1 MDKLKR
7 KASGLLKKF
16 YGYSSFLLLQYEV
29 IKCVIEGND
38 AVVLMPTGGGKSIC
52 FQIPALLMEGCT
64 IVVSPLLALMK
75 DQVDTLQSHGI
86 PAAAI
91 NSNQSEQF
99 NREVAEQVF
108 AGRIKLL
115 YISPERLLAELDS
128 WSASMKISLIAI
140 DEAHCIS
147 QWGHDFRIEYTR
159 LSILKSRFPNV
170 PIMAL
175 TATADRLTR
184 DDIVKQLSIPDAKLF
199 ITSFDR
205 KNISLRVVRNMSGND
220 KFRMMVKFIESHKGD
235 SGIIYCM
242 RRADTEKLAA
252 KLLQIGYNA
261 AAYHAGL
268 DTDIK
273 EKVQTDF
280 LNDDLQIVCATVAF
294 GMGINKSNVRWV
306 IHNNMPKNM
315 ECYYQ
320 EIGRAGRDGMP
331 AEAIMFYSFSDVAAL
346 MNLAKQSSNA
356 DVETDKIRRMQQY
369 AESSVCRRRIL
380 LSYFN
385 ERFDHD
391 CGNCDVCMDPPE
403 RFDGTQLCQMAMS
416 AIVRVGEKENFSTII
431 DILKGSTKT
440 EIIKK
445 GYNHLKT
452 YGVGRNL
459 NFAQWNAYLLQML
472 QMGLI
477 DVAYEHGN
485 HLRVT
490 EYGWEVLKSQKT
502 AQLSRFYYDNHT
514 VARNIEKKEDSIMSA
529 SDKLLFDS
537 LKELRRDIAHKLHM
551 PPYMVFS
558 DKVLEAIAINRPTS
572 KAMFSL
578 LPGIGEKKTET
589 FWKPFTDMVN
599 EFTTY
604 GE

>member
-16 YGYSSFLLLQYEV
+16 YGYSSFLPLQYEV
-29 IKCVIEGND
+29 IKCVMEGND

-184 DDIVKQLSIPDAKLF
+184 DDIVKQLSIPYAKLF

>member
-1 MDKLKR
+1 MDQLKR

-16 YGYSSFLLLQYEV
+16 YGYNSFLPLQYEV
-29 IKCVIEGND
+29 IKCVMDGND

-52 FQIPALLMEGCT
+52 FQIPALLMDGCT
-64 IVVSPLLALMK
+64 IVISPLLALMK
-75 DQVDTLQSHGI
+75 DQVDALQSCGI

-108 AGRIKLL
+108 AGHIKLL

-128 WSASMKISLIAI
+128 WSANMKISLIAI

-159 LSILKSRFPNV
+159 LSILRSRFPHV

-184 DDIVKQLSIPDAKLF
+184 DDMIKQLAIPDAKLF

-205 KNISLRVVRNMSGND
+205 KNISLRVIRNMSGND
-220 KFRMMVKFIESHKGD
+220 KFKMMVKFIEAHKGD
-235 SGIIYCM
+235 CGIIYCM

-252 KLLQIGYNA
+252 KLSFLGYKA

-273 EKVQTDF
+273 EEVQTAF

-306 IHNNMPKNM
+306 MHNNMPKNM

-331 AEAIMFYSFSDVAAL
+331 AEAVMFYSFSDVAAL
-346 MNLAKQSSNA
+346 MNLARQSSNA
-356 DVETDKIRRMQQY
+356 DVEADKIRRMQQY
-369 AESSVCRRRIL
+369 AESSICRRRIL

-385 ERFDHD
+385 ERIDHD

-416 AIVRVGEKENFSTII
+416 AIVRVGEKENFTTII
-431 DILKGSTKT
+431 DILKGSGKS
-440 EIIKK
+440 EITKK
-445 GYNHLKT
+445 GYDRLKT

-459 NFAQWNAYLLQML
+459 NFPQWNAYMLQML
-472 QMGLI
+472 QMGLV
-477 DVAYEHGN
+477 DVAYEQGN
-485 HLRVT
+485 RLHVT
-490 EYGWEVLKSQKT
+490 EYGWEVLKGRKT
-502 AQLSRFYYDNHT
+502 IQLSRFYYDNHT
-514 VARNIEKKEDSIMSA
+514 LSKTVEKKSDSIMSA
-529 SDKLLFDS
+529 SDKLLFES
-537 LKELRRDIAHKLHM
+537 LKELRRDIARKMHM
-551 PPYMVFS
+551 PPYMIFS
-558 DKVLEAIAINRPTS
+558 DKVIEAIAINRPTS

-589 FWKPFTDMVN
+589 FWKPFTDMVT
-599 EFTTY
+599 EFTHD
-604 GE
+604 E

>member
-16 YGYSSFLLLQYEV
+16 YGYSSFLPLQYEV

-445 GYNHLKT
+445 GYDHLKT

>member
-16 YGYSSFLLLQYEV
+16 YGYSSFLPLQYEV

-205 KNISLRVVRNMSGND
+205 KNISLRVIRNMSGND

-391 CGNCDVCMDPPE
+391 CGNCDVCMAPPE

>member
-16 YGYSSFLLLQYEV
+16 YGYSSFLPLQYEV

-128 WSASMKISLIAI
+128 WSVSMKISLIAI

-403 RFDGTQLCQMAMS
+403 RFGGTQLCQMAMS

>member
-16 YGYSSFLLLQYEV
+16 YGYSSFLPLQYEV

-205 KNISLRVVRNMSGND
+205 KNISLRVIRNMSGND

-416 AIVRVGEKENFSTII
+416 AIVRVVEKENFSTII

>member
-16 YGYSSFLLLQYEV
+16 YGYSSFLPLQYEV
-29 IKCVIEGND
+29 IKCVMEGND

-184 DDIVKQLSIPDAKLF
+184 DDIVKQLSIPYAKLF

-477 DVAYEHGN
+477 NVAYEHGN

>member
-16 YGYSSFLLLQYEV
+16 YGYSSFLPLQYEV

-205 KNISLRVVRNMSGND
+205 KNISLRVIRNMSGND

-572 KAMFSL
+572 KAILSL
-578 LPGIGEKKTET
+578 LPEKKKKKTET

>member
-16 YGYSSFLLLQYEV
+16 YGYSSFLPLQYEV
-29 IKCVIEGND
+29 IKCVMEGND

-52 FQIPALLMEGCT
+52 FQIPTLLMEGCT

-445 GYNHLKT
+445 GYDHLKT

-490 EYGWEVLKSQKT
+490 GYGWEVLKSQKSV
-502 AQLSRFYYDNHT
+502 QLSRFYYDNHT

>member
-16 YGYSSFLLLQYEV
+16 YGYSSFLPLQYEV
-29 IKCVIEGND
+29 IKCVMEGND

-108 AGRIKLL
+108 AGRIKLM

-184 DDIVKQLSIPDAKLF
+184 DDIVKQLSIPYAKLF

-445 GYNHLKT
+445 GYDHLKT

>member
-184 DDIVKQLSIPDAKLF
+184 DDIVKQLSIPYAKLF

>member
-16 YGYSSFLLLQYEV
+16 YGYSSFLPLQYEV

-91 NSNQSEQF
+91 NSNQSKQF

-205 KNISLRVVRNMSGND
+205 KNISLRVIRNMSGND

>member
-16 YGYSSFLLLQYEV
+16 YGYSSFLPLQYEV
-29 IKCVIEGND
+29 IKCVMEGND

-99 NREVAEQVF
+99 NREGAEQVF

-184 DDIVKQLSIPDAKLF
+184 DDIVKQLSIPYAKLF

>member
-16 YGYSSFLLLQYEV
+16 YGYSSFLPLQYEV
-29 IKCVIEGND
+29 IKCVMEGND

-184 DDIVKQLSIPDAKLF
+184 DDIVKQLSIPYAKLF

-294 GMGINKSNVRWV
+294 GMGINKSNVR
-306 IHNNMPKNM
+306 
-315 ECYYQ
+315 
-320 EIGRAGRDGMP
+320 
-331 AEAIMFYSFSDVAAL
+331 
-346 MNLAKQSSNA
+346 
-356 DVETDKIRRMQQY
+356 
-369 AESSVCRRRIL
+369 
-380 LSYFN
+380 
-385 ERFDHD
+385 
-391 CGNCDVCMDPPE
+391 
-403 RFDGTQLCQMAMS
+403 
-416 AIVRVGEKENFSTII
+416 
-431 DILKGSTKT
+431 
-440 EIIKK
+440 
-445 GYNHLKT
+445 
-452 YGVGRNL
+452 
-459 NFAQWNAYLLQML
+459 
-472 QMGLI
+472 
-477 DVAYEHGN
+477 
-485 HLRVT
+485 
-490 EYGWEVLKSQKT
+490 
-502 AQLSRFYYDNHT
+502 
-514 VARNIEKKEDSIMSA
+514 
-529 SDKLLFDS
+529 
-537 LKELRRDIAHKLHM
+537 
-551 PPYMVFS
+551 
-558 DKVLEAIAINRPTS
+558 
-572 KAMFSL
+572 
-578 LPGIGEKKTET
+578 
-589 FWKPFTDMVN
+589 
-599 EFTTY
+599 
-604 GE
+604 

>member
-1 MDKLKR
+1 MDELKR
-7 KASGLLKKF
+7 KAIGLLKKF
-16 YGYSSFLLLQYEV
+16 YGYSSFLPLQYEA
-29 IKCVIEGND
+29 IKCVMDGND

-52 FQIPALLMEGCT
+52 FQIPALLLDGCA

-75 DQVDTLQSHGI
+75 DQVDSLQSFGI

-99 NREVAEQVF
+99 NRQVAEQVF

-115 YISPERLLAELDS
+115 YISPERLLTELDS
-128 WSASMKISLIAI
+128 WSSNMKISLIAI

-159 LSILKSRFPNV
+159 LSVLRARFPNV

-184 DDIVKQLSIPDAKLF
+184 EDMIKQLAIPDAKLF
-199 ITSFDR
+199 LTSFDR
-205 KNISLRVVRNMSGND
+205 KNISLRVIRNLSGND
-220 KFRMMVKFIESHKGD
+220 KFRMIVKFIESHKSD

-242 RRADTEKLAA
+242 RRADTEKLAT
-252 KLLQIGYNA
+252 KLSRIGYNA

-268 DTDIK
+268 DTDLK
-273 EKVQTDF
+273 ESVQTAF

-331 AEAIMFYSFSDVAAL
+331 AEAVMFYSFSDVAAL

-356 DVETDKIRRMQQY
+356 DVEADKIRRMQQY
-369 AESSVCRRRIL
+369 AESGVCRRRIL

-416 AIVRVGEKENFSTII
+416 AIVRVGEKENFTTVI
-431 DILKGSTKT
+431 DILKGSAKSD
-440 EIIKK
+440 IMKK
-445 GYNHLKT
+445 GYDRLKT
-452 YGVGRNL
+452 YGVGRDL

-490 EYGWEVLKSQKT
+490 EYGWEVLKGQKT
-502 AQLSRFYYDNHT
+502 IQLSRFYYDNRAMTKT
-514 VARNIEKKEDSIMSA
+514 VEKKEDSVMSA
-529 SDKLLFDS
+529 SDKLLFES
-537 LKELRRDIAHKLHM
+537 LKELRRDIARHLHM

-599 EFTTY
+599 EFTH
-604 GE
+604 EE

>member
-1 MDKLKR
+1 
-7 KASGLLKKF
+7 
-16 YGYSSFLLLQYEV
+16 
-29 IKCVIEGND
+29 
-38 AVVLMPTGGGKSIC
+38 
-52 FQIPALLMEGCT
+52 
-64 IVVSPLLALMK
+64 MK
-75 DQVDTLQSHGI
+75 
-86 PAAAI
+86 P
-91 NSNQSEQF
+91 
-99 NREVAEQVF
+99 
-108 AGRIKLL
+108 
-115 YISPERLLAELDS
+115 
-128 WSASMKISLIAI
+128 
-140 DEAHCIS
+140 IS

-184 DDIVKQLSIPDAKLF
+184 DDIVKQLSIPYAKLF

>member
-16 YGYSSFLLLQYEV
+16 YGYSSFLPMQYEV
-29 IKCVIEGND
+29 IKCVMEGND

-445 GYNHLKT
+445 GYDHLKT

-490 EYGWEVLKSQKT
+490 GYGWEVLKSQKSV
-502 AQLSRFYYDNHT
+502 QLSRFYYDNHT